1 MKMEDIKTI
10 IWALEHYDFK
20 LEYGIGEWLKMDDKL
35 REIVNHYGIKQQ
47 LKKFNEE
54 TFELIEAVTI
64 NEVDNFDLVD
74 QELVDKIVEEIAD
87 VAVLLKQIQLYYFIN
102 ESFIKKIM
110 EQKID
115 RQLNRIKIKESD

>member
-1 MKMEDIKTI
+1 MN
-10 IWALEHYDFK
+10 
-20 LEYGIGEWLKMDDKL
+20 DKL
-35 REIVNHYGIKQQ
+35 REIVNHYGIKHQ

-74 QELVDKIVEEIAD
+74 QELIDKIVEEIAD
-87 VAVLLKQIQLYYFIN
+87 VVVLLKQIQLYYFID
-102 ESFIKKIM
+102 ESFINKII

-115 RQLNRIKIKESD
+115 RQLNRIKESD

>member
-1 MKMEDIKTI
+1 
-10 IWALEHYDFK
+10 
-20 LEYGIGEWLKMDDKL
+20 MDDKL

>member
-1 MKMEDIKTI
+1 MN
-10 IWALEHYDFK
+10 
-20 LEYGIGEWLKMDDKL
+20 DKL
-35 REIVNHYGIKQQ
+35 REIINHYGIKQQ

-74 QELVDKIVEEIAD
+74 RELVDKIVEGIAD
-87 VAVLLKQIQLYYFIN
+87 VVVLLKQIQLYYFIDEN
-102 ESFIKKIM
+102 LIKKIM
-110 EQKID
+110 EQKVD

>member
-1 MKMEDIKTI
+1 MN
-10 IWALEHYDFK
+10 
-20 LEYGIGEWLKMDDKL
+20 DKL
-35 REIVNHYGIKQQ
+35 RKIINHYGIKQQ

-74 QELVDKIVEEIAD
+74 RELVDKIVEGIAD
-87 VAVLLKQIQLYYFIN
+87 VVVLLKQIQLYYFIDEN
-102 ESFIKKIM
+102 LIKKIM
-110 EQKID
+110 EQKVD

>member
-1 MKMEDIKTI
+1 
-10 IWALEHYDFK
+10 
-20 LEYGIGEWLKMDDKL
+20 MDDKL

-87 VAVLLKQIQLYYFIN
+87 VVVLLKQIQLYYFIN

-115 RQLNRIKIKESD
+115 RQLNRIKESD